1 MAKLCQR
8 PAMSGDG
15 TDGGNPAERGE
26 VTGLLRAWRGG
37 GESADQR
44 LLDVVYGDLHRRAQ
58 IFLRHERGSHT
69 LQPTALVHEAYLRLV
84 DQRHVAWQD
93 RAHFYAIAARSMR
106 RVLLD
111 HARKRHTEKRGSGNA
126 AISLEDVGELARE
139 RPEELIRLDDA
150 LAELQRAD
158 PESAHLVE
166 LKFFAGLTLEEIAEA
181 LGCSSSTVERQWRAA
196 RAWLRSQLQASPPAP
211 PS

>member
-1 MAKLCQR
+1 
-8 PAMSGDG
+8 MSGDG
-15 TDGGNPAERGE
+15 TGDAGGTGDKGAGE
-26 VTGLLRAWRGG
+26 PGSDLTGLLHAWRTGD
-37 GESADQR
+37 ESADQR
-44 LLDVVYGDLHRRAQ
+44 LLDVVYGDLHRRAE
-58 IFLRHERGSHT
+58 IFLRRERGSHT

-111 HARKRHTEKRGSGNA
+111 HARKRQTEKRGSGNTA
-126 AISLEDVGELARE
+126 VSLEDVGELARE
-139 RPEELIRLDDA
+139 RPDELIRLDDA

-196 RAWLRSQLQASPPAP
+196 RAWLRGQLQAPRP
-211 PS
+211 